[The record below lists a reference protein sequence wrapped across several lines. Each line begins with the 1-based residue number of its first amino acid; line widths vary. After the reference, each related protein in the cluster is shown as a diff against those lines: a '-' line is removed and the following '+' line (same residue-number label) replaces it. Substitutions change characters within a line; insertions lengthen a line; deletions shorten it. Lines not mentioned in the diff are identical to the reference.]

1 VSFPLYMDVHVPYA
15 ITRALRQR
23 GVNVLTAQEDGTT
36 EWDDP
41 PLLDRATELGRLL
54 FTRDEDLLV
63 EAARRQ
69 RRGREFSTVVFA
81 HQLRVTIGGCV
92 ADLELIARSLRPD
105 EAKNRV
111 VHLPL

>member
-54 FTRDEDLLV
+54 LPATR
-63 EAARRQ
+63 
-69 RRGREFSTVVFA
+69 
-81 HQLRVTIGGCV
+81 ICWW
-92 ADLELIARSLRPD
+92 RPRAGSD
-105 EAKNRV
+105 GDASSRLSCS
-111 VHLPL
+111 HTSCG

>member
-1 VSFPLYMDVHVPYA
+1 
-15 ITRALRQR
+15 
-23 GVNVLTAQEDGTT
+23 
-36 EWDDP
+36 
-41 PLLDRATELGRLL
+41 
-54 FTRDEDLLV
+54 LLV